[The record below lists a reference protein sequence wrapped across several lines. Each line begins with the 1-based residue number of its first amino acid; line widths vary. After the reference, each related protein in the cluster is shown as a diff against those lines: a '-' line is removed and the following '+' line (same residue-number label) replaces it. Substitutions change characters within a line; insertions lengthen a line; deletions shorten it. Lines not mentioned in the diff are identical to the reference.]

1 MYEVGKPILYEK
13 LSWDEATKLA
23 HDPGLILL
31 APGSLEQHGPHCS
44 MDVDAAINYE
54 ICRRI
59 SAEIG
64 APVFPKIMPGISQ
77 SHGFPGTVW
86 LRPETFTA
94 FLYDIISSLVETGYQ
109 KFLFLNG
116 HMWNQSALLGVRDNA
131 RCDFRHVQIR
141 VMNWW
146 NFDPEVYRLVS
157 QDCPLGRSLHA
168 NIGETACMLAIDPEN
183 QDMEKAVRLKVDNPE
198 YEHFWDYREEQ
209 MTTSGVM
216 GASATEATAELG
228 EEIIALAA
236 GKLVEMLKPAMKEK
250 PRYIQRERHPGL
262 DV

>member
-1 MYEVGKPILYEK
+1 MFEDGKPILYEK
-13 LSWDEATKLA
+13 LSWDEATILGK
-23 HDPGLILL
+23 DPGLILL

-44 MDVDAAINYE
+44 MDVDALINYE
-54 ICRRI
+54 ICKKI
-59 SAEIG
+59 SEKLRV
-64 APVFPKIMPGISQ
+64 PVFPKIMPGISQ

-86 LRPETFTA
+86 LRHETFTA
-94 FLYDIISSLVETGYQ
+94 YLYDIISSLVETGYQ
-109 KFLFLNG
+109 KFLLLNG
-116 HMWNQSALLGVRDNA
+116 HMWNQSALLGVRDNV
-131 RCDFRHVQIR
+131 RCDFREVQIR

-146 NFDPEVYRLVS
+146 NFDPDVYRLVS

-168 NIGETACMLAIDPEN
+168 NIGETACMLAIDPDHQN
-183 QDMEKAVRLKVDNPE
+183 MEKAIRLKVDNPE

-228 EEIIALAA
+228 EEIITLAA
-236 GKLVEMLKPAMKEK
+236 SKLIDMLISALKEK
-250 PRYIQRERHPGL
+250 PRYSERQKHPGL